1 MTVMI
6 RGRHR
11 ILPMAIDRAVM
22 VPGEELMEKLDKDF
36 RKNAVDAERRNRDE
50 QEVRREETGM
60 FVEDDD
66 RDGREENEG

>member
-1 MTVMI
+1 
-6 RGRHR
+6 
-11 ILPMAIDRAVM
+11 M

>member
-1 MTVMI
+1 
-6 RGRHR
+6 
-11 ILPMAIDRAVM
+11 MAIDRAVM